1 VGRAVDDKRRRN
13 LAAALRIGSPDF
25 MFAVDDPE
33 CLPYMTLS
41 PACVDPSAQHPRP
54 FFERVL
60 LPHRSLPSR
69 NFHLLIGLLALVSLA
84 VGIGFVAV
92 GAWPVIGFFGLDVG
106 LIYLAFR
113 LNYRTA
119 RQSETLRLAD
129 DVFSVE
135 RVGVRGECCNWRFQ
149 PFWVKVVLEER
160 PDTSNRLLVAS
171 HGRSLVIGD
180 FVPPATRRELAVT
193 LRDALTRWRNSL
205 NPARQ

>member
-1 VGRAVDDKRRRN
+1 MTP
-13 LAAALRIGSPDF
+13 SP
-25 MFAVDDPE
+25 
-33 CLPYMTLS
+33 
-41 PACVDPSAQHPRP
+41 PSARPLRP

-69 NFHLLIGLLALVSLA
+69 NFHVLMGLLGLVSLA
-84 VGIGFVAV
+84 AGVGFVAV
-92 GAWPVIGFFGLDVG
+92 GAWPVIGFFGLDVA
-106 LIYLAFR
+106 LVYFAFR

-119 RQSETLRLAD
+119 RQSETIRLAD
-129 DVFSVE
+129 DTFTVE
-135 RVGVRGECCNWRFQ
+135 RVSVRGERRNWRFQ
-149 PFWVKVVLEER
+149 PFWVRVILEER
-160 PDTSNRLLVAS
+160 RDTSNRLLVAS

>member
-1 VGRAVDDKRRRN
+1 MFSDVTQ
-13 LAAALRIGSPDF
+13 SPIC
-25 MFAVDDPE
+25 ANP
-33 CLPYMTLS
+33 
-41 PACVDPSAQHPRP
+41 P

-69 NFHLLIGLLALVSLA
+69 NFHLLMGLLGLVSLA
-84 VGIGFVAV
+84 AGVGFVAV
-92 GAWPVIGFFGLDVG
+92 GAWPVIGFFGLDVA
-106 LIYLAFR
+106 LVYLAFR

-119 RQSETLRLAD
+119 RQSETIRLAD
-129 DVFSVE
+129 DTFTVE
-135 RVGVRGECCNWRFQ
+135 RVSVRGERRNWRFQ
-149 PFWVKVVLEER
+149 PFWVRVILEER
-160 PDTSNRLLVAS
+160 RDTSNRLLVAS